1 MSNSGLFR
9 LAVTR
14 DVSAGDYGKEERV
27 LRTVTHASLVTREG
41 TGDKSGFT
49 SLCWLWHVG
58 ILVLCGGLG
67 VKVMRFPSCL
77 HCSGK
82 LEFYSIPTSKRFSK
96 TFFDN

>member
-14 DVSAGDYGKEERV
+14 DMSAGDYGKEERV
-27 LRTVTHASLVTREG
+27 LRTVTHASLVTKEV

-49 SLCWLWHVG
+49 SLCWLCHVG

-67 VKVMRFPSCL
+67 VKVMRFPSC
-77 HCSGK
+77 
-82 LEFYSIPTSKRFSK
+82 
-96 TFFDN
+96 